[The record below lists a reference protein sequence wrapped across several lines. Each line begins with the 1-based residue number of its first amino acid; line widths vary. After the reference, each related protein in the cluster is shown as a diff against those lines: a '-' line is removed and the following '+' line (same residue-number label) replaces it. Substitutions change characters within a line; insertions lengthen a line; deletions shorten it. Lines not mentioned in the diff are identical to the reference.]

1 MSAGYTL
8 NDTQKMQFAGI
19 YLLEYMINHPKRF
32 AVLLLDEEEDL
43 EPILEWLLVR
53 EYVEIKDD
61 SSYLANE
68 KGRTALTKFMA
79 RYADFLNIYDI
90 YCAVDLGVGEFAFTS
105 YFDYPDRSSWRH
117 FLAAERWE
125 DLRIAVAEFKG
136 IDPIEIVFMSYLSE
150 GRFGRDQIGWQFDLL
165 LGSVWDEILDLCNNA
180 VQLQQLGYED
190 AEGTISGETV
200 MRDIVTQATSLLI
213 QLKQQEADLAKGIHH
228 EGTAS
233 EPLPGMVTPVD
244 LPEHDI
250 DYYERYNDPDY
261 RPPHSEG
268 RWHL

>member
-1 MSAGYTL
+1 MGTAHTL
-8 NDTQKMQFAGI
+8 DDTRKMQFAGI

-32 AVLLLDEEEDL
+32 AVLLLNEEADL

-61 SSYLANE
+61 ANYLATE

-90 YCAVDLGVGEFAFTS
+90 YCAVDLGVGEFAFAA
-105 YFDYPDRSSWRH
+105 YFDYPDRDSWKH

-125 DLRIAVAEFKG
+125 DLRVAVANYRG

-150 GRFGRDQIGWQFDLL
+150 NRFGRDAIGWQFDLL
-165 LGSVWDEILDLCNNA
+165 LGSVWDEILEVCDHALR
-180 VQLQQLGYED
+180 LDQLGYED
-190 AEGTISGETV
+190 ADGVVAGETV
-200 MRDIVTQATSLLI
+200 MRDIVTQATGLLI
-213 QLKQQEADLAKGIHH
+213 QLKQHENSIAKGIHH
-228 EGTAS
+228 DGAAS
-233 EPLPGMVTPVD
+233 EPAQGMVAPVD
-244 LPEHDI
+244 LPEHSAD
-250 DYYERYNDPDY
+250 DYERFNDPDY
-261 RPPHSEG
+261 RPQHWDG